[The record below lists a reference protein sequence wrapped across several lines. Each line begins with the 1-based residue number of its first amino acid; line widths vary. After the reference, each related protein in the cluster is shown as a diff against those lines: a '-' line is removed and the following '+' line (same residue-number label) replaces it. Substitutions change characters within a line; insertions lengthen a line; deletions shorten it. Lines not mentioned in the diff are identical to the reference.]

1 MADTTTLTVEARAP
15 LKEELDIQYRQLEAL
30 DDNLYKYSSVFFTIS
45 AALLAFLAQL
55 LTRDTKGTD
64 PLIYLA
70 ICFLGYTA
78 SICILL
84 IALKG
89 YYTWE
94 IKDERI
100 RALERL
106 LGYQIHDAYYQSRVR
121 QAHWQARLLSI
132 SKIRLV
138 FNVLLGII
146 WIVLILAFPRLTA
159 IDLHPLLYLPLYG
172 VLIIVLAALFGL
184 LAARAR
190 SSRAFRGTIL
200 SCLPSWSRRADGA
213 AFAT

>member
-1 MADTTTLTVEARAP
+1 MADTTTSTTEARAT

-55 LTRDTKGTD
+55 LARDTKGTD

-70 ICFLGYTA
+70 ICFVGYTS

-94 IKDERI
+94 IKDERV
-100 RALERL
+100 RELEGL
-106 LGYQIHDAYYQSRVR
+106 LGYQIHSAYYQSRVR

-138 FNVLLGII
+138 FNALLAII

-159 IDLHPLLYLPLYG
+159 VDFHPLFFLPLYG
-172 VLIIVLAALFGL
+172 LLIIALAAIPIGIVYGSL
-184 LAARAR
+184 LIDRP
-190 SSRAFRGTIL
+190 TK
-200 SCLPSWSRRADGA
+200 GA
-213 AFAT
+213 TAHEHSATNLR